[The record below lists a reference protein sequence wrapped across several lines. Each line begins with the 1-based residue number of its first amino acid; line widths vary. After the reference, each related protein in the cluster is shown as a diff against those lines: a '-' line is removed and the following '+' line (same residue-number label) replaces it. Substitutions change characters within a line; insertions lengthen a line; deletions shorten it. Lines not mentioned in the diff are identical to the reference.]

1 MIALDIL
8 TDGFFAAVAGIGFGA
23 ISDPPL
29 RAFKMI
35 AILAALG
42 HACRFCLMTYLG
54 VDIATGFG
62 SLWLGKKVYCPMTVL
77 YIPALLPMIP
87 GKFAYNMVFS
97 LIMCLQNVN
106 DPDKLD
112 KFMSMFFSNTLI
124 ASTVIFMLAVGA
136 TFPMFLFPHRAFSL
150 TRH

>member
-1 MIALDIL
+1 MSFVIS
-8 TDGFFAAVAGIGFGA
+8 FFLSLFISLRQYHSVAVIM
-23 ISDPPL
+23 D
-29 RAFKMI
+29 
-35 AILAALG
+35 
-42 HACRFCLMTYLG
+42 
-54 VDIATGFG
+54 
-62 SLWLGKKVYCPMTVL
+62 SL
-77 YIPALLPMIP
+77 
-87 GKFAYNMVFS
+87 
-97 LIMCLQNVN
+97 N